1 MVFMKINDNLCLLRY
16 LKRGSTINTEKEKKS
31 KSKLSRLDRGSR
43 KTHSRRVDI
52 LLSFTDL
59 RFFRE

>member
-43 KTHSRRVDI
+43 KTHSRVDI
-52 LLSFTDL
+52 ILSFTDL